1 MANQAYFP
9 ATEAERVVWLA
20 HYSAKLPI
28 HGPTCGLSPEEIA
41 ATQADIAFLIWI
53 LQTWNPAIQQNA
65 LEATAYKNLVATGNG
80 GNVVPVPVVAVYGTP
95 REPRPP
101 GVLNR
106 VFNQV
111 QRIKISAGYIPAIGQ
126 DLGVIGSQD
135 STEHPIPEFTA
146 SVERGATAQRVKIAF
161 TKYGHDGVSVECRR
175 NGGAW
180 EVIGIAMVKPWYD
193 ERPLLV
199 ADTPEV
205 REYRLRWWDKGEAN
219 GEYSAVQKV
228 TVGP

>member
-20 HYSAKLPI
+20 HYSAKI
-28 HGPTCGLSPEEIA
+28 ATHGLTCGLSTEEIA
-41 ATQADIAFLIWI
+41 AIQADIAFLIWI
-53 LQTWNPAIQQNA
+53 LQAWNPAIQQNA
-65 LEATAYKNLVATGNG
+65 LEATAYKNLIATGSG
-80 GNVVPVPVVAVYGTP
+80 GKVVPVPIPALHRNP
-95 REPRPP
+95 PEPRPP

-106 VFNQV
+106 LFNQV
-111 QRIKISAGYIPAIGQ
+111 QRIKISAGYTPAIGQ
-126 DLGVIGSQD
+126 DLGIIGSQD
-135 STEHPIPEFTA
+135 NTEHPIPEFTA
-146 SVERGATAQRVKIAF
+146 TVERGTTAQRVRIGF
-161 TKYGHDGVSVECRR
+161 TKYGHDGVSVESRH

-180 EVIGIAMVKPWYD
+180 EAIGIAMVKPWYD

-219 GEYSAVQKV
+219 GEHSAVQKV